1 MHLLPHLHNGH
12 FHIDFLKLYG
22 LEDEYTTICLFILAV
37 PLYPDTLL
45 KLFAYKEM
53 QRFQH
58 SKCDVMRH
66 YVAHLSY
73 DVDRVDDR
81 LMDINYK
88 RMVHFYDGYSVGGM
102 PMQEE

>member
-1 MHLLPHLHNGH
+1 
-12 FHIDFLKLYG
+12 
-22 LEDEYTTICLFILAV
+22 
-37 PLYPDTLL
+37 
-45 KLFAYKEM
+45 M

-88 RMVHFYDGYSVGGM
+88 RMVRDHFYDGYSVGGHAYAGGVN
-102 PMQEE
+102 QLDDKLHGFWRKYDLLV